1 MIPKKMSRDARRGT
15 ILIALALMALF
26 SLAMIS
32 LRGQSSII
40 SALSMRNISRDD
52 SNAMTSNAISKS
64 SVGSASDTI
73 WRYEDALAR
82 LAKIKAASVSHV
94 SLCRNKSLEIGWRQP
109 EDLVPHLIG
118 NQCEPWWVRDAIF
131 LIHHL
136 ILPNWKVL
144 EWGAGSSTVWLAN
157 HAESVT
163 TIEDSG
169 DWVRDLGTILKQ
181 HKLLNVDLRHRDRQ
195 TSGSLVSASRGC
207 CYDEYVMGA
216 SDMGNGTF
224 DLVSVDGRAR
234 EHCLKEAVRLVKS
247 SGGVLVLDNYNRERY
262 QAAINGTIPH
272 NWIRHSADLLK
283 EYTVT
288 EAQKHWI
295 LRDDLFT
302 TFWITR

>member
-1 MIPKKMSRDARRGT
+1 MAITKKMPRDARRGT
-15 ILIALALMALF
+15 VLIALALF
-26 SLAMIS
+26 SLAIIVS
-32 LRGQSSII
+32 SFRGQSLL
-40 SALSMRNISRDD
+40 SALSMRKMSRDD
-52 SNAMTSNAISKS
+52 ANAMTSKAISKS
-64 SVGSASDTI
+64 SVTSASDTI
-73 WRYEDALAR
+73 WRYKDALSR
-82 LAKIKAASVSHV
+82 LAKLKAASVSHV
-94 SLCRNKSLEIGWRQP
+94 SMCRNTSLEIGWRQP

-131 LIHHL
+131 LIDHL

-157 HAESVT
+157 HADSVT

-169 DWVRDLGTILKQ
+169 DWVRDLGAILRQ

-195 TSGSLVSASRGC
+195 TSGSLLSASQGC

-247 SGGVLVLDNYNRERY
+247 SGGVLVLDNYNRKRY

-288 EAQKHWI
+288 EAQRHWI
-295 LRDDLFT
+295 LRDDLFS